1 MADFTNR
8 QLAEIITQAAEKIQ
22 NNVLKERKIANELSG
37 VAEKIE
43 SQISKLVQTSIE
55 PDLSKINS
63 FYEKKTEENIKV
75 INSRL
80 KVPNLM
86 LYVGLGSVAL
96 FILSAFCLYLA
107 YSSAFKTKQDIISEY
122 QEELLKEKVIISKD
136 EKVLLDDMTQWFL
149 KNPKNKE
156 KFIQDTKQKRNSN

>member
-22 NNVLKERKIANELSG
+22 GNVLKERKIANELSL

-43 SQISKLVQTSIE
+43 SQIFKLESTSIE

-63 FYEKKTEENIKV
+63 FYEEKTEKNIKV
-75 INSRL
+75 VNSRL
-80 KVPNLM
+80 KVPNLI
-86 LYVGLGSVAL
+86 LYFGLGSV
-96 FILSAFCLYLA
+96 ILLIISAFCLYLA

-122 QEELLKEKVIISKD
+122 HEELLKEKAIISKED
-136 EKVLLDDMTQWFL
+136 KLLLEDMTQWFMKNSKNKNSFL
-149 KNPKNKE
+149 QYRQQKNP
-156 KFIQDTKQKRNSN
+156 SN

>member
-22 NNVLKERKIANELSG
+22 NNVLKERKIANELSQ

-43 SQISKLVQTSIE
+43 SQISKLEQTPIE

-63 FYEKKTEENIKV
+63 FYEGKTKENIKV
-75 INSRL
+75 VNSRL
-80 KVPNLM
+80 KVPNLI
-86 LYVGLGSVAL
+86 LYLCLGSVAL
-96 FILSAFCLYLA
+96 LVISAFCLYLA
-107 YSSAFKTKQDIISEY
+107 YSSVFKTKQDIISEY
-122 QEELLKEKVIISKD
+122 QTELLKEKAIIPKD
-136 EKVLLDDMTQWFL
+136 QKVLLEDMTNWFF

-156 KFIQDTKQKRNSN
+156 KFIQDTQNKNRP

>member
-22 NNVLKERKIANELSG
+22 GNVLKERKIANELSL

-43 SQISKLVQTSIE
+43 SQIFKLESTSIE

-63 FYEKKTEENIKV
+63 FYEEKTEENIKV
-75 INSRL
+75 VNSHL
-80 KVPNLM
+80 KVPNLI
-86 LYVGLGSVAL
+86 LYFGLGSV
-96 FILSAFCLYLA
+96 ILLIISAFCLYLA

-122 QEELLKEKVIISKD
+122 HEELLKEKAIISKED
-136 EKVLLDDMTQWFL
+136 KLLLEDMTQWFMKNSKNKNSFL
-149 KNPKNKE
+149 QYRQQKNP
-156 KFIQDTKQKRNSN
+156 SN